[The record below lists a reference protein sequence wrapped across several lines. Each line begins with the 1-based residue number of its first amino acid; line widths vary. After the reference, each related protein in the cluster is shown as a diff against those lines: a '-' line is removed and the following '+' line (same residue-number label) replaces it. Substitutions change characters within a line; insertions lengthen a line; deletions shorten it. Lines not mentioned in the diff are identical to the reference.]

1 MKRTAGC
8 NDKAIIIIKVIIADI
23 FHINRSEIMFD
34 KIAGKENFIKLI
46 TVLLIASIG
55 ILALSILTD
64 SSDGRKQIIDLDGG
78 SEEQLCSVLSSIK
91 GVGDVEVMV
100 KYDAEENVSGVIVI
114 AEGGSDPV
122 IANDLTQ
129 GVSTLFNIP
138 VSNVIVFEKEQ
149 EE

>member
-1 MKRTAGC
+1 MKP
-8 NDKAIIIIKVIIADI
+8 AIIIIKVIIADI

-34 KIAGKENFIKLI
+34 KIVGKENFIKLI

>member
-1 MKRTAGC
+1 MKP
-8 NDKAIIIIKVIIADI
+8 AIIIIKVIIADI

-34 KIAGKENFIKLI
+34 KIVGKENFIKLI

-91 GVGDVEVMV
+91 GVGDVEVIV